1 MAGLLILGV
10 IMAIFLLY
18 AADRA
23 VKARARARQLS
34 RMNRRLAAAAA
45 RSEEQQAERQ
55 AADAASAEL
64 TSVMPAI
71 NLRPPVTLPGQ
82 ADKGGRPRG
91 DGAGAGGEGR
101 GPAMTLPGQAEKG
114 DVPRD

>member
-1 MAGLLILGV
+1 MADLVILGV

-18 AADRA
+18 LADRA

-34 RMNRRLAAAAA
+34 RMNQRLAAAAA
-45 RSEEQQAERQ
+45 RAEEQQAERQ

-82 ADKGGRPRG
+82 
-91 DGAGAGGEGR
+91 GEKDD
-101 GPAMTLPGQAEKG
+101 A
-114 DVPRD
+114 PRD

>member
-82 ADKGGRPRG
+82 AEKGGRP
-91 DGAGAGGEGR
+91 AV
-101 GPAMTLPGQAEKG
+101 TLPGQADKG
-114 DVPRD
+114 DAPRD